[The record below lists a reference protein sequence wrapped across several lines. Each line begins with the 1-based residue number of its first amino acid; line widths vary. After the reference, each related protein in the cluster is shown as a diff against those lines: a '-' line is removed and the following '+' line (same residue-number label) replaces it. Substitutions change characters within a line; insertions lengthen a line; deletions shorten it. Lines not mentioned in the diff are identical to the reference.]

1 MFNELIEEIKVELEK
16 IDENIIKDSV
26 LKVQKELKEDLDKKI
41 KRAKEEME
49 SLGKDDYVS
58 KMKLKYEISFLE
70 NEVNNL
76 MNDKNEFVKAEFE
89 KNKREINNELIKKV
103 VEALAHKAHEL
114 NDLISQKET
123 ELSKNKVS
131 LYEEITNENRK
142 DKVLELSK
150 GVRKLNNSIIFNRN
164 ILEEITKIH
173 DEIII
178 ELNKLDTKTL
188 SSDQLSELLNAYITK
203 IKPIKR
209 IIKISEINVVNKSK
223 KVVKVSKK
231 DNKKIVN
238 IKAHVRK
245 TDIDNE
251 EIEVQKLIEDAV
263 LNSNS
268 SYLTKAEQLLE
279 KSSLDDKIK
288 SKLNSKIVETKN
300 KLDIKDADESFAKI
314 REKVNSGS
322 YDKQEMLKE
331 IEKLKKMYDVIFG
344 ASTVSD
350 VKKKE
355 YFYILNKIIF
365 KYNKD
370 SQDSL
375 QYKISGTEDMVNAFP
390 KTSLKEIVKLSTKC
404 LFGKLRK
411 NKNID
416 FTNTPMVLIKKN
428 YISKKKF
435 GILNNRLSYEEE
447 KKYDDA
453 KKVISKNL
461 IKGIKKSKVYDKYL
475 CDRYI
480 ELIKTMPKYIS
491 YRKEYDEY
499 TILKNANKCFE
510 NALKDGNI
518 TEEEYDN
525 YINLSND
532 ICLYRN
538 NMRNCYELS
547 ENSNVISYV
556 DMDLINLMEMKQK
569 LNSK

>member
-365 KYNKD
+365 K
-370 SQDSL
+370 
-375 QYKISGTEDMVNAFP
+375 
-390 KTSLKEIVKLSTKC
+390 
-404 LFGKLRK
+404 
-411 NKNID
+411 
-416 FTNTPMVLIKKN
+416 
-428 YISKKKF
+428 
-435 GILNNRLSYEEE
+435 
-447 KKYDDA
+447 
-453 KKVISKNL
+453 
-461 IKGIKKSKVYDKYL
+461 
-475 CDRYI
+475 
-480 ELIKTMPKYIS
+480 
-491 YRKEYDEY
+491 
-499 TILKNANKCFE
+499 
-510 NALKDGNI
+510 
-518 TEEEYDN
+518 
-525 YINLSND
+525 
-532 ICLYRN
+532 
-538 NMRNCYELS
+538 
-547 ENSNVISYV
+547 
-556 DMDLINLMEMKQK
+556 
-569 LNSK
+569 

>member
-375 QYKISGTEDMVNAFP
+375 QYEISATEDMVNAFP

-461 IKGIKKSKVYDKYL
+461 VKGIKKSKVYDKYL

>member
-1 MFNELIEEIKVELEK
+1 MFNELIEEITSELEK
-16 IDENIIKDSV
+16 KEGFNNEELDSS
-26 LKVQKELKEDLDKKI
+26 LEQLQAEKKIELKSSIEEIKNSLQLVNENDLVNKIKMEYQIKLMEEQLDVLTTSKTEEFIMNKLEKINRENKLVLIEKIGDVLYDKKQELTDLVSN
-41 KRAKEEME
+41 KEQELEVMKQKLYNEVVGLNSQNVVLNTTAKINEL
-49 SLGKDDYVS
+49 SNYVS
-58 KMKLKYEISFLE
+58 Y
-70 NEVNNL
+70 
-76 MNDKNEFVKAEFE
+76 
-89 KNKREINNELIKKV
+89 
-103 VEALAHKAHEL
+103 
-114 NDLISQKET
+114 
-123 ELSKNKVS
+123 
-131 LYEEITNENRK
+131 NR
-142 DKVLELSK
+142 
-150 GVRKLNNSIIFNRN
+150 
-164 ILEEITKIH
+164 
-173 DEIII
+173 
-178 ELNKLDTKTL
+178 
-188 SSDQLSELLNAYITK
+188 ELLNK
-203 IKPIKR
+203 INKLYEDNLYGLNR
-209 IIKISEINVVNKSK
+209 LDISPVTSADLDTILSSYRKTLVQFKEYKKVNMGVGVKVNKKQQRDK
-223 KVVKVSKK
+223 KVIKVKAR
-231 DNKKIVN
+231 
-238 IKAHVRK
+238 IKNNGFDTEK
-245 TDIDNE
+245 TK
-251 EIEVQKLIEDAV
+251 VQKLIADAV

-268 SYLTKAEQLLE
+268 SYLTQAEQLLE

-331 IEKLKKMYDVIFG
+331 IEKLKKMYDVISG
-344 ASTVSD
+344 VSSISD

-355 YFYILNKIIF
+355 YKNILNKIIF

-375 QYKISGTEDMVNAFP
+375 QYKISATEDMVNAFP

-461 IKGIKKSKVYDKYL
+461 VKGIKKSKIYDKQL
-475 CDRYI
+475 CDKFI
-480 ELIKTMPKYIS
+480 ELIKTMPEYVS
-491 YRKEYDEY
+491 YRRKEYTESY
-499 TILKNANKCFE
+499 VLKNARDCFE
-510 NALKDGNI
+510 EALVNGNI
-518 TEEEYDN
+518 TEEEYNN

-556 DMDLINLMEMKQK
+556 DMDLRNLMEMKQK
-569 LNSK
+569 LNSN